1 MTTPALSWQQLTG
14 MDESHLVDLPCGH
27 RMREQA
33 GQAFALLQTDAREA
47 GFDLVIASSFR
58 SYARQLAIWN
68 AKASGERPVYD
79 EQDEPV
85 GMSSLTPAQQLRAIL
100 RYSAIPGSSR
110 HHWGTDI
117 DVYDAAA
124 VSTAYQVQLSAR
136 EVSSGGVFDALH
148 CWLDQRMQ
156 ANQSQG
162 FFRPYARD
170 TGGVAPE
177 RWHLSFAPLAL
188 PCSGLLHGDL
198 LRECWDAAGE
208 LLLRAEI
215 EGDMAEIIR
224 RYVQV
229 PQDWC
234 PAL

>member
-33 GQAFALLQTDAREA
+33 GQAFALLQADAREA

-85 GMSSLTPAQQLRAIL
+85 GMRSLPPAQQLRAIL

-110 HHWGTDI
+110 HHWGSDI

-124 VSTAYQVQLSAR
+124 VPAAYQVQLSAR

-188 PCSGLLHGDL
+188 PCSGLLRGDL
-198 LRECWDAAGE
+198 LRECWDAADE

-215 EGDMAEIIR
+215 EGDMAEIMR

-234 PAL
+234 PAQ

>member
-1 MTTPALSWQQLTG
+1 

-27 RMREQA
+27 RMREPA
-33 GQAFALLQTDAREA
+33 AQAFALLQADAREA

-58 SYARQLAIWN
+58 SYERQLAIWN

-124 VSTAYQVQLSAR
+124 VPAAYQVQLSAR

-162 FFRPYARD
+162 FFRPYAHD

-188 PCSGLLHGDL
+188 PCSGLLRGDL
-198 LRECWDAAGE
+198 LRECWDAADE

-215 EGDMAEIIR
+215 EGDMAEIMR

-234 PAL
+234 PAQ